1 MWINLH
7 SPKTMLPLSVQ
18 RTTNT
23 KGNAMYDFIITNVAN
38 SYHAYYVGASVIAMV
53 FSFLY
58 YEHR

>member
-1 MWINLH
+1 
-7 SPKTMLPLSVQ
+7 
-18 RTTNT
+18 
-23 KGNAMYDFIITNVAN
+23 MYDFIITNVAN